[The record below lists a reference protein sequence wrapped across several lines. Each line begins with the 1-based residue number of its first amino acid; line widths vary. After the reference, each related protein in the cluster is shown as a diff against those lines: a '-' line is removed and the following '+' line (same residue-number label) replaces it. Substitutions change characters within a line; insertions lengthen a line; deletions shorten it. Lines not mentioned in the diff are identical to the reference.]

1 LRGRGRQSG
10 ATVETRSFAVWQ
22 LRDGQAVAYR
32 EYPSKSAALEA
43 VGLSE

>member
-1 LRGRGRQSG
+1 
-10 ATVETRSFAVWQ
+10 VEDQYFAVWT

-32 EYPSKSAALEA
+32 EYMSKREALQA